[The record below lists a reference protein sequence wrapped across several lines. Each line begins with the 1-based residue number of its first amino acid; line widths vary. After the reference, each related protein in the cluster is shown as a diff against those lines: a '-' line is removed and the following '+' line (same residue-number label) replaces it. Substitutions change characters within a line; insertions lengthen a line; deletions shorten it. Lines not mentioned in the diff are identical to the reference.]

1 MAETSP
7 PPGRLRITVAIS
19 RQPADVQEWEVL
31 LPAGATVADA
41 LSACGLDAQAE
52 RLVWGIWGREGGL
65 DDLLHDGD
73 RVEGCRPLRVDPK
86 LARRQRFARQGARA
100 AGLFTKRRPG
110 AKSGY

>member
-52 RLVWGIWGREGGL
+52 RPVWGIWGREGGL
-65 DDLLHDGD
+65 DDLLYDGD

-100 AGLFTKRRPG
+100 AGLFAKRQPG
-110 AKSGY
+110 AKSGS

>member
-52 RLVWGIWGREGGL
+52 GLVWGIWGREGRL

-86 LARRQRFARQGARA
+86 LARRERFQSQGAGR
-100 AGLFTKRRPG
+100 AGLFVQRRPG
-110 AKSGY
+110 AKKGY

>member
-7 PPGRLRITVAIS
+7 PPGRLRIAVAIS
-19 RQPADVQEWEVL
+19 RQPGDVHEWVLL

-52 RLVWGIWGREGGL
+52 GLVWGIWGREGRL

-73 RVEGCRPLRVDPK
+73 RVEGGKVFDKDGKEVPIVPVK
-86 LARRQRFARQGARA
+86 PAHGH
-100 AGLFTKRRPG
+100 
-110 AKSGY
+110 